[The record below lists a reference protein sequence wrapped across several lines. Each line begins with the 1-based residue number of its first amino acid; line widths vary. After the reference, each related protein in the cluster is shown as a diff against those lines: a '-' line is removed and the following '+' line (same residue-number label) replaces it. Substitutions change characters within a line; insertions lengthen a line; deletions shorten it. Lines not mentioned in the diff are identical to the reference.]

1 MSLMAYD
8 SYRKS
13 NLEWLDEVPDHW
25 EHKKIAWDLPYVVG
39 WTPPSGK
46 DEFYDGEHPWVTIA
60 DMTRGNIEDTQSKIT
75 DAAIEAKKAEIV
87 PAGSMLFSFKLSVG
101 KVAFLKIDSYTNE
114 AIAAFRPTSGISL
127 EFWKYAAPEIIPHY
141 GRENIYGAKLLNQEL
156 IGSARFYCPPVEE
169 QAQIARFLN
178 HETAK
183 STP

>member
-1 MSLMAYD
+1 MYRPDQADDRGVVGMSLKAYD

-101 KVAFLKIDSYTNE
+101 KVAFLKIDSFTNE
-114 AIAAFRPTSGISL
+114 AIAAF
-127 EFWKYAAPEIIPHY
+127 
-141 GRENIYGAKLLNQEL
+141 
-156 IGSARFYCPPVEE
+156 
-169 QAQIARFLN
+169 
-178 HETAK
+178 
-183 STP
+183 